1 MCIQEYFRLVLC
13 WEVCLP
19 LEYSLSCIGTRG
31 REKVMQYFPYRIDL
45 NIETRGRKKL
55 KLDNEVK
62 VSQNDKNPEL

>member
-1 MCIQEYFRLVLC
+1 MYTRVLSAC
-13 WEVCLP
+13 P
-19 LEYSLSCIGTRG
+19 LLGSLSSFGIFTVMYRDR

>member
-1 MCIQEYFRLVLC
+1 
-13 WEVCLP
+13 
-19 LEYSLSCIGTRG
+19 
-31 REKVMQYFPYRIDL
+31 MQYFPYRIDL